1 MLAGILAALAEY
13 ERSLINERAS
23 VAREAA
29 RTRGKQVGRP
39 WVITPEQLWAARQM
53 RAAGESMAT
62 ICKTL
67 GVKRATLYKA
77 FSETGEA
84 A

>member
-1 MLAGILAALAEY
+1 
-13 ERSLINERAS
+13 
-23 VAREAA
+23 
-29 RTRGKQVGRP
+29 
-39 WVITPEQLWAARQM
+39 M
-53 RAAGESMAT
+53 RAAGESMAS

-77 FSETGEA
+77 FSETDEA